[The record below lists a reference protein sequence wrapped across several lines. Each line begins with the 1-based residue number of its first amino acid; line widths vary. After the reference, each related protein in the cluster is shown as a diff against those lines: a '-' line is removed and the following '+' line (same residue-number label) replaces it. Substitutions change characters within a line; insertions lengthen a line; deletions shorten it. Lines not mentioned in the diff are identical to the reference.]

1 MWCKTRGKT
10 INMNDFSPF
19 HGKRI
24 SNTRHSFSC
33 DYSPSFDHSH
43 VKSEKRKYHR
53 IKGMIESI
61 LIPITLFILGLT
73 IKNTRDIGKLCGK
86 LNNEKA

>member
-1 MWCKTRGKT
+1 
-10 INMNDFSPF
+10 MNDFSPS
-19 HGKRI
+19 HGKRT
-24 SNTRHSFSC
+24 SNTGRHFSC
-33 DYSPSFDHSH
+33 CYSPNFDHSN
-43 VKSEKRKYHR
+43 VKSSQRQQIRE
-53 IKGMIESI
+53 MIESV

>member
-1 MWCKTRGKT
+1 MWGKTRGKT

-24 SNTRHSFSC
+24 IDPRRNFGCR
-33 DYSPSFDHSH
+33 YSPNFDHSN
-43 VKSEKRKYHR
+43 VKSSQRQQVKE
-53 IKGMIESI
+53 MIETV

>member
-1 MWCKTRGKT
+1 
-10 INMNDFSPF
+10 MNNFSPS
-19 HGKRI
+19 HGKRT

-33 DYSPSFDHSH
+33 YYSPNFYDSY
-43 VKSEKRKYHR
+43 VKGKEPKHHR
-53 IKGMIESI
+53 VKGMIETV

>member
-1 MWCKTRGKT
+1 
-10 INMNDFSPF
+10 MNDFSPF

-24 SNTRHSFSC
+24 IDSRRDFGC
-33 DYSPSFDHSH
+33 CYSPNFDHSNA
-43 VKSEKRKYHR
+43 KSPQRQQIRE
-53 IKGMIESI
+53 MIESV

>member
-1 MWCKTRGKT
+1 
-10 INMNDFSPF
+10 MNNFSPS
-19 HGKRI
+19 HGNGTKH
-24 SNTRHSFSC
+24 TRYSLSSYYYA
-33 DYSPSFDHSH
+33 DYNNSH
-43 VKSEKRKYHR
+43 AKSSQRQQIRE
-53 IKGMIESI
+53 MIESV

>member
-1 MWCKTRGKT
+1 MRCKTRGKT

-19 HGKRI
+19 HGKRT
-24 SNTRHSFSC
+24 SNTRRHFSC
-33 DYSPSFDHSH
+33 CYSPNFDHSN
-43 VKSEKRKYHR
+43 VKSSQRQQIRE
-53 IKGMIESI
+53 MIESV

>member
-1 MWCKTRGKT
+1 
-10 INMNDFSPF
+10 MNNFSPS

-24 SNTRHSFSC
+24 SDTRRDFSC
-33 DYSPSFDHSH
+33 CYSPSLDHSH
-43 VKSEKRKYHR
+43 VKSSQRQQIRE
-53 IKGMIESI
+53 MIESV

>member
-1 MWCKTRGKT
+1 
-10 INMNDFSPF
+10 MNDFSPS
-19 HGKRI
+19 HGKRT
-24 SNTRHSFSC
+24 SNTGRHFSC
-33 DYSPSFDHSH
+33 CYSTNQYNSN
-43 VKSEKRKYHR
+43 VKSTQRQQV
-53 IKGMIESI
+53 KGMIETV